1 MTSAVLSFNFRKV
14 SNNMMSI
21 DEAIK
26 GRRSVRTYKSDEIS
40 EDLIRDIIE
49 AATFAPSAKNGQQWR
64 FIVLTGESKDK
75 FTDMYRIE
83 LGKLSVDLG
92 SSYGSCT
99 MMEEA
104 PVVIVVWN
112 TNERGWTT
120 EVHSVSAAIQNL
132 LLKAHSL
139 GLGTCWIGDI
149 FYTYEAIMDYF
160 RKPWKLL
167 AAITVGWTDVTPES
181 RPRLSVDEVAEFLN

>member
-1 MTSAVLSFNFRKV
+1 MSVVSSFIFQKELNDVLG
-14 SNNMMSI
+14 I
-21 DEAIK
+21 DDVIK
-26 GRRSVRTYKSDEIS
+26 GRRSIRTYKRDEVK
-40 EDLIRDIIE
+40 ENLIREIIE

-64 FIVLTGESKDK
+64 FTVLTGESKDK
-75 FTDMYRIE
+75 FTDMYRSE
-83 LGKLSVDLG
+83 LDKLTFDVG

-120 EVHSVSAAIQNL
+120 EVHSVSAAIQNI
-132 LLKAHSL
+132 LLKAHAL

-149 FYTYEAIMDYF
+149 FYTYEAIMNYF
-160 RKPWKLL
+160 KKPWKLL
-167 AAITVGWTDVTPES
+167 ATITVGWSDAKPGPKS
-181 RPRLSVDEVAEFLN
+181 RLSVDDVAEFLN

>member
-1 MTSAVLSFNFRKV
+1 MSVVSSFTFQRMLNK
-14 SNNMMSI
+14 MMSI

-26 GRRSVRTYKSDEIS
+26 GRRSVRTYKSDEV
-40 EDLIRDIIE
+40 EENLVREIIE

-64 FIVLTGESKDK
+64 FTVLSGESKDK
-75 FTDMYRIE
+75 FTDIYRSE
-83 LGKLSVDLG
+83 LDKLTFDVG
-92 SSYGSCT
+92 SSFGSCT

-112 TNERGWTT
+112 TNELGWST

-160 RKPWKLL
+160 KKSWKLL
-167 AAITVGWTDVTPES
+167 AAITVGWPDVKPGS
-181 RPRLSVDEVAEFLN
+181 RPRLSVDDVAEFLN

>member
-1 MTSAVLSFNFRKV
+1 MD
-14 SNNMMSI
+14 I

-26 GRRSVRTYKSDEIS
+26 GRRSIRTYKADEVK
-40 EDLIRDIIE
+40 EDLVREIIE

-64 FIVLTGESKDK
+64 FTVLTGESKDK
-75 FTDMYRIE
+75 FTDMYRSE
-83 LGKLSVDLG
+83 LDKLTFDVG
-92 SSYGSCT
+92 SSYGSCA

-104 PVVIVVWN
+104 PVAIVVWN

-120 EVHSVSAAIQNL
+120 EVHSVSAAIQNI

-149 FYTYEAIMDYF
+149 FYTYEAIVAYF
-160 RKPWKLL
+160 KKPWKLI
-167 AAITVGWTDVTPES
+167 ATTTVGWPDARPGPKS
-181 RPRLSVDEVAEFLN
+181 RLAVDEVTEFLS